1 MSADF
6 MIDHGYPFI
15 VLDRY
20 RSESDDTTVGHV
32 TWAGLCRSDIYLDV
46 KILYPMCGLLHHQS
60 RRSTSASA
68 HVVGRLPHDP
78 NRPGLR
84 RELVRR
90 GGVRPAAQTHA
101 DPLCQR
107 DPGTGG
113 RDG

>member
-15 VLDRY
+15 VLDRF
-20 RSESDDTTVGHV
+20 RSESADTTVGHV

-46 KILYPMCGLLHHQS
+46 KILYPMCGLLLHQS

-68 HVVGRLPHDP
+68 HVVGRLPHDS
-78 NRPGLR
+78 NCPGLR

-90 GGVRPAAQTHA
+90 REVRPPAQQRT
-101 DPLCQR
+101 DPLCQH
-107 DPGTGG
+107 DP
-113 RDG
+113 